1 MRRFSAKLLHQLFIW
16 YLEVWVLVCVCVC
29 VCVCVEEE
37 RGWSGGWGGA
47 EVRVVEREGNRGGAI
62 FVDRWLYYLWPNL
75 NCGQI
80 KHRDELGL
88 EASAEGGSTSQLEMW
103 EAAGSA
109 RPTLTGPLRDGRR
122 HLPSCCFHA
131 PD

>member
-1 MRRFSAKLLHQLFIW
+1 MR
-16 YLEVWVLVCVCVC
+16 VC

-47 EVRVVEREGNRGGAI
+47 DVRVVEREGDRGGAI
-62 FVDRWLYYLWPNL
+62 FVDRWLYYSWPNL

-88 EASAEGGSTSQLEMW
+88 EASAEGRSTSQLEMW
-103 EAAGSA
+103 EAGGSA
-109 RPTLTGPLRDGRR
+109 RPTLTGPLRDSTAAPAIM
-122 HLPSCCFHA
+122 LISCSRLIYLLASIDLGPEMSVGHQ
-131 PD
+131 P